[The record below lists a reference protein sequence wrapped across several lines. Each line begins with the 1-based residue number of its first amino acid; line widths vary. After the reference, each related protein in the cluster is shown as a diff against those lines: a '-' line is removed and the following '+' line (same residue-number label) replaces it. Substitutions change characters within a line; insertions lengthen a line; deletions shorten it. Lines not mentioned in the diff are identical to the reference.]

1 MQKYRSSSRGLFKC
15 LNCNYQCNADYNGAI
30 NILKRAMGYMPI
42 VGAERAI
49 SSGLDTAHNSVG

>member
-1 MQKYRSSSRGLFKC
+1 
-15 LNCNYQCNADYNGAI
+15 
-30 NILKRAMGYMPI
+30 MGYMPI